1 MKDLSIMPPAELQ
14 LAVNQIEQSL
24 YMDKVGEVF
33 FEKAEVVQL
42 KAIKKEISNRK
53 KKYWR
58 PEVIK
63 IVKSTG
69 QARGS
74 FNSKYGSKIDWG
86 HSIRTQTAEKIS
98 VVEFDIIV

>member
-1 MKDLSIMPPAELQ
+1 MKDLSMMTPAELQ

-24 YMDKVGEVF
+24 YMDKVGRKFVEKPEVL
-33 FEKAEVVQL
+33 QL
-42 KAIKKEISNRK
+42 KSIKKEISDRK

-69 QARGS
+69 KANGS
-74 FNSKYGSKIDWG
+74 FNNKYGSKIDWG
-86 HSIRTQTAEKIS
+86 HSIRTQTAGKID
-98 VVEFDIIV
+98 VVEFKIIV